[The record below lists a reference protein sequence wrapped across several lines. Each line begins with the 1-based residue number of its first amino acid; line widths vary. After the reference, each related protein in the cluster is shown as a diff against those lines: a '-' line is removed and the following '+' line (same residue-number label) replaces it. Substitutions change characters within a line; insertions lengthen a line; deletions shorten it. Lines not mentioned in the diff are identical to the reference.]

1 MGIKSIEDTN
11 FRLKVSLKRNVL
23 IAVSVALLLLVL
35 FMVSGI
41 IYIHNGYRDM
51 DKTYLVME
59 ENSHLKDK
67 ITHLNSEID
76 SIMIRLELMENWE
89 DDIRSRENFK
99 EINKEVR
106 EMGIG
111 GLPQIDNELRLSDPK
126 ANLEYN
132 LLVNRINHLR
142 SKVAFNYQ
150 THEELHGNYQLRS
163 DLYRSTPSIYPTF
176 GRISSAYGKRKH
188 PISGKKDF
196 HYGVDLANKKG
207 TPVYAT
213 ASGKVTV
220 TSRTAKMGRYIKIS
234 HDFGFETV
242 YGHLDR
248 IQVKKGQEV
257 EKGQIIGRMGNT
269 GDSTGPH
276 LHYEVHR
283 YNRYRNPAKY
293 FIQEREDIALTK

>member
-1 MGIKSIEDTN
+1 MSIKFGEDTD
-11 FRLKVSLKRNVL
+11 FRLRLSVNKTVL
-23 IAVSVALLLLVL
+23 IAVSVVLLLLLV

-41 IYIHNGYRDM
+41 IYIQKGYRDF

-59 ENSHLKDK
+59 ENSHLKAK
-67 ITHLNSEID
+67 ITNLNSEID

-111 GLPQIDNELRLSDPK
+111 GLPQIDNELRLTDPK

-132 LLVNRINHLR
+132 LVVNRLNHLR
-142 SKVAFNYQ
+142 SKVAYNYQ
-150 THEELHGNYQLRS
+150 THEELHSNYQLRS
-163 DLYRSTPSIYPTF
+163 DLYRNTPSIYPTF
-176 GRISSAYGKRKH
+176 GRISSPYGKRKH
-188 PISGKKDF
+188 PITGKKDF
-196 HYGVDLANKKG
+196 HYGVDMANKKG

-213 ASGKVTV
+213 ASGRVKVA
-220 TSRTAKMGRYIKIS
+220 SRTAKMGRYIKID

-242 YGHLDR
+242 YGHMNRLL
-248 IQVKKGQEV
+248 VKKGQSV
-257 EKGQIIGRMGNT
+257 EKGQMIGRMGNT

>member
-1 MGIKSIEDTN
+1 MGIKFEEDTDIK
-11 FRLKVSLKRNVL
+11 LKLSLRKNML
-23 IAVSVALLLLVL
+23 IAGGITLLLLVV
-35 FMVSGI
+35 FIVSGI
-41 IYIHNGYRDM
+41 IYIYHGYRDM
-51 DKTYLVME
+51 RNSYLVME
-59 ENSHLKDK
+59 ENSLLKDK
-67 ITHLNSEID
+67 ITSLNCEID

-106 EMGIG
+106 KMGIG
-111 GLPQIDNELRLSDPK
+111 GLPQIDNELSLSDPK

-132 LLVNRINHLR
+132 LLINRLNDLR
-142 SKVAFNYQ
+142 GKVAFNYQ
-150 THEELHGNYQLRS
+150 THEELHENYQLRS

-176 GRISSAYGKRKH
+176 GRISSPYGKRRH
-188 PISGKKDF
+188 PVTGKKDF
-196 HYGVDLANKKG
+196 HYGVDLANKVG

-220 TSRTAKMGRYIKIS
+220 ATRTAKMGRYIKVA
-234 HDFGFETV
+234 HDFGFETI
-242 YGHLDR
+242 YGHLSK
-248 IQVKKGQEV
+248 ILVKKGQEV
-257 EKGQIIGRMGNT
+257 EKGKIIGRMGNT

-293 FIQEREDIALTK
+293 FIQEREDIVVSK